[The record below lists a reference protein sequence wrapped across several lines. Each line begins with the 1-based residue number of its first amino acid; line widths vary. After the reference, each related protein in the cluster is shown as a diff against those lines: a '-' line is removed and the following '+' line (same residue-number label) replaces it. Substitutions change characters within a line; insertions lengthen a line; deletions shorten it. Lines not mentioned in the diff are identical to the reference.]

1 MSFFPPQVKTVVK
14 STATEGWMQIK
25 SNVFFIQTITASLS
39 ALDVWSL
46 PSLTLL
52 KYIKSKAT
60 YLLFFWRHW
69 LNMTLTI
76 YNLTPLTFSKNS
88 KCIEAIG
95 KLIGASKLGGNREY
109 DLHPCGNCLTPDWKC
124 GLWWVTGGS
133 EGAGRLFCWYTVTE
147 APVEEKDGEDD
158 EAVAAFTTPFVM
170 ISLILL
176 TAPGKRRRETVSR
189 ITSYTKTNVYDW
201 LKFKRILT
209 VNKLSCL
216 SLDV

>member
-1 MSFFPPQVKTVVK
+1 
-14 STATEGWMQIK
+14 MQIK
-25 SNVFFIQTITASLS
+25 SNVFFIQTIASLS

-60 YLLFFWRHW
+60 YLLFFWRHP

-176 TAPGKRRRETVSR
+176 TAPGKGRRETVNR